1 MNKCPYEVIY
11 FDDFYHY
18 HTEHH
23 INYPT
28 AAEAL
33 KEAAYHAACF
43 WVHRV
48 EVWKDDFRLL
58 LAVD

>member
-1 MNKCPYEVIY
+1 MVVY
-11 FDDFYHY
+11 FDDYLSRHF
-18 HTEHH
+18 EHR

-58 LAVD
+58 LAVH

>member
-1 MNKCPYEVIY
+1 MNKCPYKVVYFSDIY
-11 FDDFYHY
+11 CNHV
-18 HTEHH
+18 EHH

-33 KEAAYHAACF
+33 KEAAYQATCF

-48 EVWKDDFRLL
+48 EVWKEDFRLL
-58 LAVD
+58 LSIH